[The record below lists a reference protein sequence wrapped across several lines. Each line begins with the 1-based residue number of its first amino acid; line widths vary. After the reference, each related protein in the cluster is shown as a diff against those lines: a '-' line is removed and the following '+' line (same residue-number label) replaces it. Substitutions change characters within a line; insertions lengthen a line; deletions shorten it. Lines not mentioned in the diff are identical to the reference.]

1 MVSLGILWISKY
13 MNITNNTSQLL
24 SSTHDDNSSKNSSSN
39 SKPNLSFSIDS
50 SDDMSYNQIL
60 ENVLQDMSQ
69 SQKEA
74 HLSTLETLKEKG
86 YKEEELNIINKI
98 LLSEKAGKIVELNK
112 YEDDIYDEYKITF
125 KEVMQA
131 IQDRFYEDLKMK
143 KLKIE
148 MFVSDTTLT
157 IKDNQEKLTIKE
169 QS

>member
-1 MVSLGILWISKY
+1 

-98 LLSEKAGKIVELNK
+98 LLSEKAGKIVELNN
-112 YEDDIYDEYKITF
+112 IYDEYKITF